1 MSPIIPGMVMQGAS
15 RKKERERE
23 REREIK
29 LKYVSFTFDLKK

>member
-1 MSPIIPGMVMQGAS
+1 MSRIIPGMVMQGAS